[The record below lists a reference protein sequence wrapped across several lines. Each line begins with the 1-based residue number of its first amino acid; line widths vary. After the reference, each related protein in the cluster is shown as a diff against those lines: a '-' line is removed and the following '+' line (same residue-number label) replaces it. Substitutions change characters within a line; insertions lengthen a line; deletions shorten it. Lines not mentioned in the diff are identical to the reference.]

1 MIVNCLQRP
10 QVPSPELKPTFYWS
24 ETQEFASDALKRLAM
39 QVTQSCGIQWRIMLI
54 LSPAPPTPFPLTF
67 HPFDKNL
74 VFNIVWMVVCDSA
87 MCHSQGFMQPNPR
100 QGFNPN
106 DMTVSLGKSKPLKMT
121 KQNTQNS
128 AEHVYQVIESLQS
141 CPKIGQLKR
150 HTETKMTSR
159 EVQLKKDLTKGLFQT
174 HARAMAPACI
184 LHTASTS
191 NSVIDPLSIVYKAFY
206 Q

>member
-121 KQNTQNS
+121 KKN
-128 AEHVYQVIESLQS
+128 H
-141 CPKIGQLKR
+141 PKF
-150 HTETKMTSR
+150 SR
-159 EVQLKKDLTKGLFQT
+159 TCLPG
-174 HARAMAPACI
+174 HWIPSI
-184 LHTASTS
+184 LSQDRTVKTPHR
-191 NSVIDPLSIVYKAFY
+191 N
-206 Q
+206 